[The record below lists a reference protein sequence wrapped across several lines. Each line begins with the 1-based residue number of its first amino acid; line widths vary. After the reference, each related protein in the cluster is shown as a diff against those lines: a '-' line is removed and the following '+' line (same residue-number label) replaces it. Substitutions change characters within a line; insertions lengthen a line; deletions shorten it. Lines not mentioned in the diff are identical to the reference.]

1 VKHDGP
7 KARRPLLSVRSPL
20 PARVSL
26 VAGVLAFVLP
36 LLIWSVISYV
46 PFVWH
51 PLVHVRDAGD
61 VNVPGQYSYVAVDQ
75 LVELEVFEKRNEEL
89 RKAHARPVLGERAN
103 PVFLPAPHEV
113 ARAFY
118 TAFTTPPLRR
128 GDFWLHESLWQSC
141 QVIFWGFVYS
151 ALFGLPLGVLCGTF
165 SLFSRLSE
173 PFVDFVRYMPAPVFG
188 ALAVAVLGL
197 GNEPKITIIFIG
209 TFFQMVL
216 IVANT
221 TRSVDGALL
230 QAAQTL
236 GASRF
241 QLVKNVVIPAA
252 LPALYR
258 DMRILLGWAWTYLV
272 VAELIGEKSG
282 ISAFLYQEQRYR
294 HFDNVYAGI
303 VMIGVIGLIC
313 DQVLSFTGRVFVPV
327 GDRQRRSVSA
337 VQAAQARAQPARRGA
352 ARARSHQRITST
364 LAPADRGHRRS
375 SGGRS
380 PCRLTIASSCRA
392 TCTTPTRFRPV
403 SPKFARARW

>member
-1 VKHDGP
+1 MTQSGP
-7 KARRPLLSVRSPL
+7 EQEPAVASSAGAPAPAGAKPTGPRRRLLAVRAPL
-20 PARVSL
+20 PPRASL

-36 LLIWSVISYV
+36 LLAWCLVSYV
-46 PFVWH
+46 PFIWH
-51 PLVHVRDAGD
+51 PLVHVRDASD
-61 VNVPGQYSYVAVDQ
+61 VSVPGEYSYVAVDQ
-75 LVELEVFEKRNEEL
+75 LIDLEVFEKRNLEL
-89 RKAHARPVLGERAN
+89 ARAHAKPLAGERAN

-118 TAFTTPPLRR
+118 TAFTTPPLRK
-128 GDFWLHESLWQSC
+128 GDYWLHESLWQSC
-141 QVIFWGFVYS
+141 QVIFWGFIYS
-151 ALFGLPLGVLCGTF
+151 ALLGLPLGILCGTF
-165 SLFSRLSE
+165 SLFSRLCE

-236 GASRF
+236 GANRL
-241 QLVKNVVIPAA
+241 QLLKSVVIPAA
-252 LPALYR
+252 LPSLYR

-294 HFDNVYAGI
+294 HFENVYAGI
-303 VMIGVIGLIC
+303 VMIGIIGLIT
-313 DQVLSFTGRVFVPV
+313 DQALNFLGRFLFPWETGNNRLFRLFSQIKLALSP
-327 GDRQRRSVSA
+327 
-337 VQAAQARAQPARRGA
+337 RGA
-352 ARARSHQRITST
+352 AEPEADPINDSQVLERMPI
-364 LAPADRGHRRS
+364 APMGDAAEEEAHVR
-375 SGGRS
+375 
-380 PCRLTIASSCRA
+380 
-392 TCTTPTRFRPV
+392 
-403 SPKFARARW
+403 

>member
-1 VKHDGP
+1 MTHDGP
-7 KARRPLLSVRSPL
+7 EPSAAPAGDPSGGAVRHADKPAGNPRRPLLAVRAPL
-20 PARVSL
+20 PPRASL

-36 LLIWSVISYV
+36 FLAWCIISYV
-46 PFVWH
+46 PFIWH

-61 VNVPGQYSYVAVDQ
+61 VNVPGEYSYVAVDQ
-75 LVELEVFEKRNEEL
+75 LIDLEVFEKRNQEL
-89 RKAHARPVLGERAN
+89 AQAHAKPVVGERAN
-103 PVFLPAPHEV
+103 PVFLPPPHEV

-118 TAFTTPPLRR
+118 TAFTTPPLRK
-128 GDFWLHESLWQSC
+128 GDYWLHESLWQSC
-141 QVIFWGFVYS
+141 QVIFWGFLYS
-151 ALFGLPLGVLCGTF
+151 ALIGLPLGILCGTF

-216 IVANT
+216 IIANT

-236 GASRF
+236 GANRF
-241 QLVKNVVIPAA
+241 QLMKSVVIPAA
-252 LPALYR
+252 LPNLYR

-303 VMIGVIGLIC
+303 VIIGLVGLFC
-313 DQVLSFTGRVFVPV
+313 DQTLSFVGRFLFPWETGNSSLFRFF
-327 GDRQRRSVSA
+327 
-337 VQAAQARAQPARRGA
+337 AQLKRAFSSRGA
-352 ARARSHQRITST
+352 T
-364 LAPADRGHRRS
+364 APDADPINDSQVLERV
-375 SGGRS
+375 
-380 PCRLTIASSCRA
+380 PIAA
-392 TCTTPTRFRPV
+392 LQEAPEEEAHV
-403 SPKFARARW
+403 G

>member
-1 VKHDGP
+1 VTHDGP
-7 KARRPLLSVRSPL
+7 EPNDAEAAGAPSRSAGPRRRLLAVRAPL

-36 LLIWSVISYV
+36 LALWCIVSYV
-46 PFVWH
+46 PFIWH
-51 PLVHVRDAGD
+51 PLVHVTDAGD
-61 VNVPGQYSYVAVDQ
+61 SNVPGRYSYVAVDQ
-75 LVELEVFEKRNEEL
+75 LVELEVFEARNQEL
-89 RKAHARPVLGERAN
+89 SKAGAKPLEGERAN

-113 ARAFY
+113 GRAFY
-118 TAFTTPPLRR
+118 TAFTTPPLRK
-128 GDFWLHESLWQSC
+128 GDLWLHESLWQSC

-151 ALFGLPLGVLCGTF
+151 ALFGLPLGILCGTF

-197 GNEPKITIIFIG
+197 GQEPKVTIIFIG

-241 QLVKNVVIPAA
+241 QLVKSVVIPAA
-252 LPALYR
+252 LPNLYR

-303 VMIGVIGLIC
+303 VMIGIIGLVTDQLLSFIGQFLFPWETGNATLLRFFQNLKLALSPRGSAVPEA
-313 DQVLSFTGRVFVPV
+313 DPINDSQVLERMPNIPPAPPV
-327 GDRQRRSVSA
+327 EE
-337 VQAAQARAQPARRGA
+337 QAHVG
-352 ARARSHQRITST
+352 
-364 LAPADRGHRRS
+364 
-375 SGGRS
+375 
-380 PCRLTIASSCRA
+380 
-392 TCTTPTRFRPV
+392 
-403 SPKFARARW
+403 

>member
-1 VKHDGP
+1 MTHDGP
-7 KARRPLLSVRSPL
+7 EREPVAPSVGASAPAGAKPKGPRRRLLAVRAPL
-20 PARVSL
+20 PPRASL
-26 VAGVLAFVLP
+26 IAGVLAFVLP
-36 LLIWSVISYV
+36 FLAWCIVSYV
-46 PFVWH
+46 PFIWH

-61 VNVPGQYSYVAVDQ
+61 VNVPGEYSYVAVDQ
-75 LVELEVFEKRNEEL
+75 LVDLEVFEKRNHEL
-89 RKAHARPVLGERAN
+89 RRAHAKPLQGERAN

-118 TAFTTPPLRR
+118 TAFTTPPLRK
-128 GDFWLHESLWQSC
+128 GDYWLHESLWQSC

-151 ALFGLPLGVLCGTF
+151 ALLGLPIGILCGTF
-165 SLFSRLSE
+165 SLFSRLAE

-236 GASRF
+236 GANRF
-241 QLVKNVVIPAA
+241 QLLTSVVIPAA

-303 VMIGVIGLIC
+303 VMIGIIGLVT
-313 DQVLSFTGRVFVPV
+313 DQSLNFVGRFLFPWETGNNSLFRLFNQLKLAFSP
-327 GDRQRRSVSA
+327 
-337 VQAAQARAQPARRGA
+337 RGA
-352 ARARSHQRITST
+352 AEPEADPINDSQVLQRLPI
-364 LAPADRGHRRS
+364 APMPD
-375 SGGRS
+375 
-380 PCRLTIASSCRA
+380 
-392 TCTTPTRFRPV
+392 TTEEKAHV
-403 SPKFARARW
+403 G

>member
-1 VKHDGP
+1 MPEGP
-7 KARRPLLSVRSPL
+7 EPSAGAATSVSGAPPVAAKAAGNPRRRLLGVRTPL
-20 PARVSL
+20 PPRASL
-26 VAGVLAFVLP
+26 VAGVLAFFLP
-36 LLIWSVISYV
+36 LLAWCVVSYV

-51 PLVHVRDAGD
+51 PLVHVSDAGD
-61 VNVPGQYSYVAVDQ
+61 VNVPGEHSYVAVDQ
-75 LVELEVFEKRNEEL
+75 LIELDVFEKRNQEL
-89 RKAHARPVLGERAN
+89 AKAHAKRVVGERAN

-128 GDFWLHESLWQSC
+128 GDYWLHESLWQSC
-141 QVIFWGFVYS
+141 QVIFWGFLYS
-151 ALFGLPLGVLCGTF
+151 ALLGLPLGILCGTF

-173 PFVDFVRYMPAPVFG
+173 PFVDFIRYMPAPVFG

-236 GASRF
+236 GANRL
-241 QLVKNVVIPAA
+241 QLLKSVVIPAA
-252 LPALYR
+252 IPNLYR

-303 VMIGVIGLIC
+303 VIIGIVGLLC
-313 DQVLSFTGRVFVPV
+313 DQVLAFVGNFLFPWETGNSSLFRFVHQLKLALSPR
-327 GDRQRRSVSA
+327 GS
-337 VQAAQARAQPARRGA
+337 RAPEADPINDSQVLERLPIVPISEASEE
-352 ARARSHQRITST
+352 RAH
-364 LAPADRGHRRS
+364 
-375 SGGRS
+375 
-380 PCRLTIASSCRA
+380 
-392 TCTTPTRFRPV
+392 V
-403 SPKFARARW
+403 N

>member
-1 VKHDGP
+1 
-7 KARRPLLSVRSPL
+7 
-20 PARVSL
+20 
-26 VAGVLAFVLP
+26 VLAFVLP
-36 LLIWSVISYV
+36 LLLWSIVSYV

-51 PLVHVRDAGD
+51 PLVRVHDPGD
-61 VNVPGQYSYVAVDQ
+61 VNVPGQYSYVAADQ
-75 LVELEVFEKRNEEL
+75 LVEREVFEKRNQEL
-89 RKAHARPVLGERAN
+89 GKAGAKLATGERAN

-118 TAFTTPPLRR
+118 TAFTTPPLRK
-128 GDFWLHESLWQSC
+128 GDFWLHESLLQSC
-141 QVIFWGFVYS
+141 QVIFWGFAYS
-151 ALFGLPLGVLCGTF
+151 ALFGLPLGILCGTF

-236 GASRF
+236 GANRL
-241 QLVKNVVIPAA
+241 QLIKNVVIPAA
-252 LPALYR
+252 LPSLYR

-303 VMIGVIGLIC
+303 VMIGIIGLVT
-313 DQVLSFTGRVFVPV
+313 DQVLSFSGRFLFPWETGNAGLFRMF
-327 GDRQRRSVSA
+327 RQVKLAFSS
-337 VQAAQARAQPARRGA
+337 RGA
-352 ARARSHQRITST
+352 A
-364 LAPADRGHRRS
+364 PPEADPINESQVLSRQ
-375 SGGRS
+375 
-380 PCRLTIASSCRA
+380 PIAA
-392 TCTTPTRFRPV
+392 MADTPEEEAHV
-403 SPKFARARW
+403 G

>member
-1 VKHDGP
+1 VTHDGP
-7 KARRPLLSVRSPL
+7 KPRRRLLSVRTPL

-36 LLIWSVISYV
+36 LLLWSIVSYV

-51 PLVHVRDAGD
+51 PLVHVRDPGD
-61 VNVPGQYSYVAVDQ
+61 VNVPGQYSYVAADQ
-75 LVELEVFEKRNEEL
+75 LVELEVFEKRNQEL
-89 RKAHARPVLGERAN
+89 GKANAKLATGERAN

-118 TAFTTPPLRR
+118 TAFTTPPLRK
-128 GDFWLHESLWQSC
+128 GDFWLHESLLQSC
-141 QVIFWGFVYS
+141 QVIFWGFAYS
-151 ALFGLPLGVLCGTF
+151 ALFGLPLGILCGTF

-236 GASRF
+236 GASRL
-241 QLVKNVVIPAA
+241 QLIKNVVIPAA
-252 LPALYR
+252 LPSLYR

-303 VMIGVIGLIC
+303 VMIGIIGLVTDQLLSFSGRFLFPWETGNAGLFRIFKQLKLAFSPRGGALPEP
-313 DQVLSFTGRVFVPV
+313 DPINESQVLSRQPIAGIAETPDEEAHV
-327 GDRQRRSVSA
+327 G
-337 VQAAQARAQPARRGA
+337 
-352 ARARSHQRITST
+352 
-364 LAPADRGHRRS
+364 
-375 SGGRS
+375 
-380 PCRLTIASSCRA
+380 
-392 TCTTPTRFRPV
+392 
-403 SPKFARARW
+403 